1 MDSKNEKKE
10 EDVDIKEEEYMKHP
24 LQNQWQLWYWKQEKK
39 EWKDNLLEVT
49 SFNTVEDFW
58 AFVSYFFFLFYSH
71 F

>member
-1 MDSKNEKKE
+1 
-10 EDVDIKEEEYMKHP
+10 MKHP

-58 AFVSYFFFLFYSH
+58 AFVSFLFFLSFL
-71 F
+71 FTLLT